1 MTTSRATLRNWRDAD
16 SYIGHDNA
24 IVCAIFSPPKEG
36 ETPDPHQ
43 CLQHMNGFARHNLQG
58 GKDGD
63 RHAHTHAE
71 QYYYILSGEADVDI
85 GDDTYP
91 VREGTVCYFPP
102 DVEHQL
108 RAADRTEWVEY
119 LIITSGT
126 EASGS
131 KPYVTNWRGST
142 PAIGSHGLAT
152 TWPIL
157 ERLNEEK
164 PTTSQPCLLS
174 FHYLVRQAVSR
185 GCASDMHQHDDK
197 EQIYYVLEGEGTV
210 VTGFDAHPLREGDT
224 VYLPQGMPHMILND
238 RGDDWLSYL
247 VVS

>member
-126 EASGS
+126 EDSGS

-142 PAIGSHGLAT
+142 PATGSHGFGLPDPSLDFDINTFAIQQVARYFQT
-152 TWPIL
+152 HGQVL
-157 ERLNEEK
+157 
-164 PTTSQPCLLS
+164 SDDPCMEDHS
-174 FHYLVRQAVSR
+174 
-185 GCASDMHQHDDK
+185 C
-197 EQIYYVLEGEGTV
+197 
-210 VTGFDAHPLREGDT
+210 
-224 VYLPQGMPHMILND
+224 
-238 RGDDWLSYL
+238 DWLRPFDSEEGR
-247 VVS
+247 